1 MQQNIDF
8 GTFPDDPDADAIRT
22 AFQKVQDNFTEVY
35 SSLESSAVASINN
48 TPGAGI
54 IVNSPTGNV
63 VVTANIACVQV
74 STSTLSIGQGANGGL
89 SAVISQSNQT
99 LVIDLPQS
107 MSVTNINLS
116 GYANT
121 IGNVIGGN
129 INTPN
134 TVTAR
139 QLISNIAT
147 GTAPLVVT
155 STTQVANLNAAT
167 AGTVSTVTTAAQ
179 PNITSTGTLTS
190 LNVIGTTTGSAF
202 TANTGVFT
210 GNGNGLSSL
219 VGSNVSGTVA
229 NAAYANLS
237 TFATTANAVAGAN
250 VSGAVAYATTANAV
264 AAANISGTINLA
276 NYATTANAVAGANVS
291 GTVANATYSVSSGS
305 TTTAATVTTAAQPN
319 ITSVGTL
326 TSLAVTGNIT
336 AGNANVT
343 GQLISTLVTGTA
355 PFVVTSTTQV
365 ANLNV
370 ATAGLATYAT
380 TANAVAGAN
389 VSGTVS
395 AATTAGTVTTAA
407 QPNITSTGTLTSLA
421 VTGSITTNGFTVG
434 YLEIPQNSRSA
445 DYTLVSTDTG
455 KSIYHPGADTSAR
468 TWTIPANSSVNF
480 ATGTAINFIND
491 TGGGNITIAITTDT
505 MILAGNGATG
515 SRTLS
520 ANGMATAIKMSGTR
534 WIISGTGVT

>member
-134 TVTAR
+134 TVTASR
-139 QLISNIAT
+139 LISNVAT
-147 GTAPLVVT
+147 GTAPLTVT

-210 GNGNGLSSL
+210 GNGNGLRSL

-336 AGNANVT
+336 AGNVNAGNLLTANYSTAVITTAAQPNITSVGTLTSLGVT
-343 GQLISTLVTGTA
+343 GNISAG
-355 PFVVTSTTQV
+355 
-365 ANLNV
+365 NV
-370 ATAGLATYAT
+370 SAT
-380 TANAVAGAN
+380 TFTGAL
-389 VSGTVS
+389 SGAATS
-395 AATTAGTVTTAA
+395 ATTAGTVTTAA
-407 QPNITSTGTLTSLA
+407 QPNITSVSTSFAGLTFVANAQITMSGAGSQISGVNLVSATSLSGNGSSITALNATNISSGTL
-421 VTGSITTNGFTVG
+421 
-434 YLEIPQNSRSA
+434 A
-445 DYTLVSTDTG
+445 DR
-455 KSIYHPGADTSAR
+455 KS
-468 TWTIPANSSVNF
+468 V
-480 ATGTAINFIND
+480 
-491 TGGGNITIAITTDT
+491 
-505 MILAGNGATG
+505 
-515 SRTLS
+515 
-520 ANGMATAIKMSGTR
+520 
-534 WIISGTGVT
+534 V